1 MLNIILLILKIIGIV
16 LLVILLLVLLVL
28 LLVSWVPIR
37 YGADFSK
44 YEKILLNARVTWFL
58 KAVSAEFSLDDK
70 GNRFRLKLFGKD
82 LSGGGDEPAEGKGE
96 APTDTTSEKTGDET
110 CGTEDQTDEKA
121 AAQSEETDEKAGDVT
136 EALKEPSEDISE
148 AEKPPETE
156 AAEET
161 VSPETGPE
169 EEPEEAT
176 EEASEEATEEA
187 SEEATEEASE
197 EAVPPDEKLADIL
210 DKIHD
215 GYLSFEEKLDGI
227 SDKIGFFTE
236 EHAMREYGRLLKT
249 LGKLLKHILPRRMSG
264 QLRFGFDSPDI
275 TGKILAYYCALAPVH
290 RYALVPEPDFTSS
303 VLEGEVSLE
312 GRIFIGYLILKV
324 LAAVLNRDVLYL
336 LLNFRKH
343 FRKSQEG

>member
-1 MLNIILLILKIIGIV
+1 MLNIFLLILKIIGIV
-16 LLVILLLVLLVL
+16 LLVVLLLVLLVL

-37 YGADFSK
+37 YSADFSK

-58 KAVSAEFSLDDK
+58 KAVGAEFSLDDK
-70 GNRFRLKLFGKD
+70 GHRFRLKLFGKD
-82 LSGGGDEPAEGKGE
+82 LSGGGDEPAEGKGEAAQETAGETAPEERPEITPESE

-121 AAQSEETDEKAGDVT
+121 AAQSEETDEKAGDGT
-136 EALKEPSEDISE
+136 GE
-148 AEKPPETE
+148 AEEKAETGTE
-156 AAEET
+156 AAGET
-161 VSPETGPE
+161 VSPESGPE
-169 EEPEEAT
+169 EEP
-176 EEASEEATEEA
+176 
-187 SEEATEEASE
+187 EEATEEASE

-215 GYLSFEEKLDGI
+215 GYLSFEEKWDGI

-249 LGKLLKHILPRRMSG
+249 LGKLLKHILPHRMSG

-290 RYALVPEPDFTSS
+290 RYALIPEPDFTRS